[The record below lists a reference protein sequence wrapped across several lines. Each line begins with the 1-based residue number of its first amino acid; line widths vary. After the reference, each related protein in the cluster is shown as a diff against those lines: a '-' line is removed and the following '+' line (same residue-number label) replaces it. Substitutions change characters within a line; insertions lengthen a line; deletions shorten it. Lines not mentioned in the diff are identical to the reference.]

1 MTALGKVFLVG
12 AGPGDPGLLTL
23 RGAELLREAD
33 VVVCDALVNGAILRH
48 APSTVEIHRRG
59 AGNALEP
66 ADIIALLIARA
77 RQGKRVVRLKGG
89 DPYVFG
95 RGGEEAEALHAA
107 GIPFEVVPGVTSA
120 VAVPSAAGIPVTHR
134 GIASS
139 FTVITG
145 HEDPAKAAAS
155 VDLDRLAGASGTLVL
170 LMGCARL
177 RQVTARLIQAGL
189 DPATP
194 AAMIRQGTLPVQST
208 VVGAAG
214 NIAERAEAAGITA
227 PAVTVIGGVVRLR
240 DKLRWFE
247 QRPLFGRRVVV
258 TRARQQAG
266 TLISALEARG
276 AEVLS
281 LPTIRFG
288 LPEEARPLLEAIAGL
303 HGYDWLVFTSVNG
316 VETFFGAF
324 FKAFADMRDIGGV
337 RIAAVGPATAARLRE
352 LRLTV
357 DVTPKKFVARELAR
371 AMDAVQGLENLRVL
385 LLRAEVAT
393 PELPRLLEDMGAI
406 VDDIACY
413 RTLPE
418 TGDPDGAGPRIQ
430 AEGADWITF
439 TSASTVE
446 HFNARFDLKDL
457 RRRFKRLRCASI
469 GPETSKA
476 LRGLGIRSLVE
487 ADPHTAEGLVSAIE
501 AAVR

>member
-337 RIAAVGPATAARLRE
+337 RIAAV
-352 LRLTV
+352 
-357 DVTPKKFVARELAR
+357 
-371 AMDAVQGLENLRVL
+371 
-385 LLRAEVAT
+385 
-393 PELPRLLEDMGAI
+393 
-406 VDDIACY
+406 
-413 RTLPE
+413 
-418 TGDPDGAGPRIQ
+418 
-430 AEGADWITF
+430 
-439 TSASTVE
+439 
-446 HFNARFDLKDL
+446 
-457 RRRFKRLRCASI
+457 
-469 GPETSKA
+469 
-476 LRGLGIRSLVE
+476 
-487 ADPHTAEGLVSAIE
+487 
-501 AAVR
+501 